1 MNSYLVRFFGI
12 PIAMFTS
19 MKTTL
24 FALLLLISSA
34 SAFALQTPPLVVQ
47 QPVTS
52 RVQTNIGITQVHT
65 KAANIR
71 IAWLPLLA
79 PLPYASFRTTQEVP
93 NALVLTGTQIPQR
106 PGSYE
111 RSSRSSLYLAQSH

>member
-1 MNSYLVRFFGI
+1 
-12 PIAMFTS
+12 MFTG
-19 MKTTL
+19 MKSTL

-47 QPVTS
+47 RPVTS

-79 PLPYASFRTTQEVP
+79 PLPYSYPRTTQEVP

-106 PGSYE
+106 PGSFE
-111 RSSRSSLYLAQSH
+111 SSSRSSLYLAQSH

>member
-1 MNSYLVRFFGI
+1 MCLRGYISGTA
-12 PIAMFTS
+12 IAMKRG
-19 MKTTL
+19 MKSTL
-24 FALLLLISSA
+24 IALLLLIVSA

-52 RVQTNIGITQVHT
+52 RVQTNIGITQLHT

-71 IAWLPLLA
+71 VAWLPLLA
-79 PLPYASFRTTQEVP
+79 PLPYASFRTTEEIP

-106 PGSYE
+106 PGSFE

>member
-1 MNSYLVRFFGI
+1 
-12 PIAMFTS
+12 

-24 FALLLLISSA
+24 IALALLISSA
-34 SAFALQTPPLVVQ
+34 SAFALQTPPLLISP
-47 QPVTS
+47 PVTS
-52 RVQTNIGITQVHT
+52 RVQTNFGITQVHT

-79 PLPYASFRTTQEVP
+79 PLPYSYPRTTQEIP

-106 PGSYE
+106 PHRE
-111 RSSRSSLYLAQSH
+111 ASHAVVLVQR

>member
-1 MNSYLVRFFGI
+1 MTNGTVSCSGI
-12 PIAMFTS
+12 ALAILEG

-24 FALLLLISSA
+24 IALLLLLGSA

-47 QPVTS
+47 APVTS
-52 RVQTNIGITQVHT
+52 RVQTNFGMTQVHT

-79 PLPYASFRTTQEVP
+79 PLPYSYPRTTQEIP

-106 PGSYE
+106 PHRE
-111 RSSRSSLYLAQSH
+111 ATNAVVLAQR

>member
-1 MNSYLVRFFGI
+1 
-12 PIAMFTS
+12 

-24 FALLLLISSA
+24 IALLLLISSA
-34 SAFALQTPPLVVQ
+34 SAFALESTPLVVQ
-47 QPVTS
+47 ASHPS
-52 RVQTNIGITQVHT
+52 RVQTNLGMTQIHT

-79 PLPYASFRTTQEVP
+79 PLPYSYPRTTTEVP

-106 PGSYE
+106 PHRE
-111 RSSRSSLYLAQSH
+111 TVTAVRLARR